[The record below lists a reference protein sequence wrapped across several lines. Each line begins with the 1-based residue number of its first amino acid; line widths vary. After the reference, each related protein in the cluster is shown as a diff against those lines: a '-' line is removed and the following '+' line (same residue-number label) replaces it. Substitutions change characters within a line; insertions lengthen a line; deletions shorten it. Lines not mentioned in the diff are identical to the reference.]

1 MKRIFHCILLL
12 AAAAGLGSCL
22 DEVPYGTYSN
32 KTFYKTEADAESA
45 LMYAYT
51 PLNYIEYCARFL
63 FFLGDVPTNQYKS
76 YGKADESPLFQWD
89 ITPTSD
95 EAIYF
100 FKSAYVS
107 LARTNSVLDNVER
120 MSDIS
125 ASARRRILGE
135 AHFLRAFNHFMLVIN
150 YGSVPIRR
158 ETVSSVTDSFRDF
171 APIADVYAFV
181 IDELKRAIG
190 MLSVGKRQGRA
201 DKVAAQ
207 ALLARVY
214 LYMASAKASGAP
226 GYEWVEDADAAYAL
240 AAEYASAVLNDQTA
254 YRLDPDLGNVYDTE
268 HQADGVEHIFMTSM
282 NREASGMEGTYSQ
295 LPQMF
300 VIQTGNVVWIS
311 ESLAAQGGGV
321 RVTKFLDY
329 ESGFQAMRVDNEFRD
344 TYDDADLRKQL
355 MVTTIYNEDG
365 SVLATYDPSNLTSSD
380 NVKNKFFYP
389 FCRKYTDAKSNANR
403 TSANLYLIRF
413 AEVALTYAEAAGPTE
428 EGYRWVN
435 AVRNRAGLGDLPE
448 GLSLSEFRE
457 AVIAERVKELAFEGH
472 GIYDLRRLN
481 RVDAAHITNKSF
493 KPTYAYFYPAPQR
506 EMDLNPQ
513 K

>member
-1 MKRIFHCILLL
+1 MKKLFFSVMLLG
-12 AAAAGLGSCL
+12 AVTGLSSCL

-32 KTFYKTEADAESA
+32 HTFYNTEADAESA
-45 LMYAYT
+45 LMYAYV
-51 PLNYIEYCARFL
+51 PLNYIDYCGRFL
-63 FFLGDVPTNQYKS
+63 FYLSDVPTNQYKS

-107 LARTNSVLDNVER
+107 LARTNSVFDNVAR
-120 MSDIS
+120 MTNIS
-125 ASARRRILGE
+125 TSTRNRILGE
-135 AHFLRAFNHFMLVIN
+135 AHFLRAFNHFLLVIN
-150 YGSVPIRR
+150 YGSVPIRSK
-158 ETVSSVTDSFRDF
+158 TVSSTSDSYKDF
-171 APIADVYAFV
+171 ASIEQVYAFI
-181 IDELKRAIG
+181 IDELKDAIS
-190 MLSVGKRQGRA
+190 LLPVGKHQGRA

-207 ALLARVY
+207 ALLSRVY
-214 LYMASAKASGAP
+214 LYLASSKASGSP
-226 GYEWVEDADAAYAL
+226 GYDWVADADAMYAL
-240 AAEYASAVLNDQTA
+240 AAEYAGEVLHKQTV
-254 YRLDPDLGNVYDTE
+254 YKLDPSLGNVYDTE

-300 VIQTGNVVWIS
+300 SIQLGNIVYIS
-311 ESLAAQGGGV
+311 ESLTGGHNV
-321 RVTKFLDY
+321 MKFLNY
-329 ESGFQAMRVDNEFRD
+329 ESGYQVMRVDNDFRE

-365 SVLATYDPSNLTSSD
+365 SVLARYDPSNLTSSD
-380 NVKNKFFYP
+380 NVKNKFFFP
-389 FCRKYTDAKSNANR
+389 FCRKYTDPNSKSNR
-403 TSANLYLIRF
+403 CSANLYLIRF

-435 AVRNRAGLGDLPE
+435 AVRNRAGLGYLPE
-448 GLSLSEFRE
+448 GLSLEAFRE
-457 AVIAERVKELAFEGH
+457 AVIQERIKELAFEGH
-472 GIYDLRRLN
+472 GIYELRRLN
-481 RVDAAHITNKSF
+481 RVDERHITNKSF

-513 K
+513 Q